1 MNKYFSEL
9 FEKFDS
15 LSDEEFDKL
24 LLESGIEDCPY
35 DISRYSKSASTVFKE
50 VYGIKFSTN
59 IMDKGLLEYNEREK
73 IA

>member
-1 MNKYFSEL
+1 MNRYFSEL
-9 FEKFDS
+9 FEKFDN
-15 LSDEEFDKL
+15 LSDEEFDEL

-35 DISRYSKSASTVFKE
+35 DTSMHSKSTSSRFKE

-59 IMDKGLLEYNEREK
+59 IMDKELLEYNGREK